1 LNMVNLEALD
11 PRKDSIEMIYR
22 GLYVATL
29 SIKLR

>member
-1 LNMVNLEALD
+1 LNMVDLRPLD

-22 GLYVATL
+22 RLYVATL